1 MEKKDRQLENF
12 KIYLKEQEKSKNTVD
27 KYVGDARRFLRFAR
41 LERGEKPQKE
51 HVMKYKEYLLE
62 HYQVSSAN
70 SMIAALNCYLK
81 FIGRG
86 ECCIQAFRIQRQIF
100 RSEKRELNR
109 REYQRLV
116 EEAQRRGKGRLSGI
130 LQTIGAT
137 GIRISELNCIT
148 VEALGQRMARICSK
162 GKIRIILLPE
172 SLVRMLR
179 ETVRRENM
187 KKAIHFVEG
196 TCVERIA
203 KSGTCSGNT
212 GGCRGV
218 YQREN
223 GRWRAAIGFQGK
235 VYNLGTFQCFED
247 AVKARMDVEERMYA
261 PFLDRYFRKKEEG
274 DSGC

>member
-1 MEKKDRQLENF
+1 MKKDL
-12 KIYLKEQEKSKNTVD
+12 T
-27 KYVGDARRFLRFAR
+27 GRRFGRLTVVGEAEKTKNGKRYWLCRCDCGRECWVEGYHLKSGHTKSCGCYRRELPRKRAMSLTGMRFGKLTVLGPENEDGSSGYWR
-41 LERGEKPQKE
+41 CRCDCGNEIVCRGEN
-51 HVMKYKEYLLE
+51 L
-62 HYQVSSAN
+62 
-70 SMIAALNCYLK
+70 
-81 FIGRG
+81 
-86 ECCIQAFRIQRQIF
+86 
-100 RSEKRELNR
+100 RSGNTKSC
-109 REYQRLV
+109 
-116 EEAQRRGKGRLSGI
+116 G
-130 LQTIGAT
+130 
-137 GIRISELNCIT
+137 C
-148 VEALGQRMARICSK
+148 
-162 GKIRIILLPE
+162 
-172 SLVRMLR
+172 LR

-247 AVKARMDVEERMYA
+247 AVKARMDAEERMYA